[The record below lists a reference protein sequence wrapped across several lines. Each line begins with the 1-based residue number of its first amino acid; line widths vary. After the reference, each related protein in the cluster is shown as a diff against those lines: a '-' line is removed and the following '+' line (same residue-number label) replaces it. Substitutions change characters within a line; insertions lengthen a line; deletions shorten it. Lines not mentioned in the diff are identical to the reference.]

1 MESLKETK
9 ELLAGVKEA
18 AKLGKK
24 VRDIVKDGV
33 DASDLPKAFGLF
45 QEQAGKLSVYSLAI
59 SDVEKVKLELQ
70 DLDKAEIIELLM
82 EVVNGISEVEAV

>member
-1 MESLKETK
+1 MKPVKETK
-9 ELLAGVKEA
+9 ELLNGIKEA

-24 VRDIVKDGV
+24 VRDIVSDGV

-45 QEQAGKLSVYSLAI
+45 QEQAGKLAVYSLAFENI
-59 SDVEKVKLELQ
+59 AEVKLELQ

-82 EVVNGISEVEAV
+82 EVVNGISEVEKV

>member
-59 SDVEKVKLELQ
+59 ADVEKVKLELQ

>member
-1 MESLKETK
+1 MESVKETK

-45 QEQAGKLSVYSLAI
+45 QEQSGKLGVYSLAI
-59 SDVEKVKLELQ
+59 ADVEKVKSELQ

-82 EVVNGISEVEAV
+82 EVVSAISEVEAV

>member
-1 MESLKETK
+1 MESVKETK
-9 ELLAGVKEA
+9 ELLAGVKEL

-24 VRDIVKDGV
+24 IRDMVKDGV
-33 DASDLPKAFGLF
+33 DASDLPAAFGLF
-45 QEQAGKLSVYSLAI
+45 QEQAGKIAVYSLAI

-82 EVVNGISEVEAV
+82 EVVNSISEVEKV

>member
-1 MESLKETK
+1 MESVKETK

-24 VRDIVKDGV
+24 VRDIVADGV
-33 DASDLPKAFGLF
+33 DANDLPKAFGLF
-45 QEQAGKLSVYSLAI
+45 QEQAGKVAIYSLAI
-59 SDVEKVKLELQ
+59 EDVAKVKLELQ

-82 EVVNGISEVEAV
+82 EVVSSISEVEAV